1 MPAWSSDSRPGRVL
15 GSGRAVPAVV
25 LAAALAAAAAACGS
39 PSSSGKSASG
49 TTTSSPTASVS
60 ASASASPAGTRTLTG
75 AAATALMTKAVA
87 DTEAAPTVMVKATGL
102 PGGTA
107 GQPISFDLTLVQ
119 KAGCEGTFGQSKTET
134 FQLVVRDGYTW
145 MKASS
150 AFLTSINLTQADI
163 GLIDGRWI
171 KIKSTDAQTGSFSQ
185 LCDLSSLLG
194 SLKPTGTG
202 WVATPTTYEGR
213 SVYEIIQSGTPG
225 YGYVTNSATPMLVG
239 AEDPSKSGGDLT
251 FTESSTPLTI
261 TEPSAAESI
270 DGSGL
275 GF

>member
-1 MPAWSSDSRPGRVL
+1 M
-15 GSGRAVPAVV
+15 PAVV

-39 PSSSGKSASG
+39 PSSSGTSASG
-49 TTTSSPTASVS
+49 TATGSPTASVS
-60 ASASASPAGTRTLTG
+60 ASASASPAGTSTLTG
-75 AAATALMTKAVA
+75 AAVIALFNKALA
-87 DTEAAPTVMVKATGL
+87 DTEAAPTVVMKTTGI

-107 GQPISFDLTLVQ
+107 GQPVSFDLTLAQ

-145 MKASS
+145 IKASS

-185 LCDLSSLLG
+185 FCDLSSMLG

-213 SVYEIIQSGTPG
+213 SVYEVIQSGTPG

-239 AEDPSKSGGDLT
+239 VEDPSKSGGDMT

-261 TEPSAAESI
+261 TEPSATESI